1 MRYVLKTNYVQ
12 DINLFLHN
20 GQRFWYG
27 LLLAAV
33 AIAPFLLNSFYV
45 GELIYLYIWVIA
57 GAGLMLLVG
66 FTGLVSLGHAAFMA
80 IGAYAHA
87 VLYDLGVPFG
97 LSLVSAACISG
108 VLGAVVGIAAL
119 RMTGIYLAVATIA
132 FAFIIEKVIGEWKS
146 VTGGHRGFVVDAPVW
161 FGIDFS
167 NDLAFYFLALV
178 CVIISLLF
186 VINLLRSPTGRAMV
200 AVRDSEISAQAMG
213 IDLFRT
219 KTLAFTLS
227 AVFTG
232 LAGALYSH
240 KIGMLFPEN
249 FSIFMSIKLLMLV
262 VVGGVGSIH
271 GIVYGAMFISFLP
284 QAIAVVRD
292 FLPALIANRRGLE
305 PLVFGSI
312 LLLFLIYEPLG
323 IYGRWLKIRAY
334 FTQFP
339 LYRKATFKRQ
349 KSYLRTER
357 VH

>member
-1 MRYVLKTNYVQ
+1 MRYVLKTNYAQ
-12 DINLFLHN
+12 DVNLFLHN

-27 LLLAAV
+27 LLLVAV
-33 AIAPFLLNSFYV
+33 VVAPFFLDTFYI
-45 GELIYLYIWVIA
+45 GELIYLYIWLIA

-66 FTGLVSLGHAAFMA
+66 YTGLVSLGHAAFMA
-80 IGAYAHA
+80 IGAYTHA
-87 VLYDLGVPFG
+87 VLYGMGVPFG
-97 LSLVSAACISG
+97 ISLISAACISG
-108 VLGAVVGIAAL
+108 LLGAVVGIAAL

-132 FAFIIEKVIGEWKS
+132 FAFVIEKVIGEWKS
-146 VTGGHRGFVVDAPVW
+146 VTNGHRGFQVDEPIM
-161 FGIDFS
+161 FGIDFTQ
-167 NDLAFYFLALV
+167 DIAFYFLSLV
-178 CVIISLLF
+178 CVIVVLLF
-186 VINLLRSPTGRAMV
+186 VINLLRSATGRAMV
-200 AVRDSEISAQAMG
+200 AVRDSEVSAQAMG

-219 KTLAFTLS
+219 KTLAFVLS

-262 VVGGVGSIH
+262 VVGGVGSVH
-271 GIVYGAMFISFLP
+271 GIVFGAMFISFLP
-284 QAIAVVRD
+284 QGIAIIRD
-292 FLPALIANRRGLE
+292 FLPSFLAMRRGLE
-305 PLVFGSI
+305 PLVFGAV

-323 IYGRWLKIRAY
+323 IYGRWLKIRSY

-339 LYRKATFKRQ
+339 LYRKSTFKRQ